1 MKFTQFLLVALLIA
15 GCTSNTVQKREKSSL
30 ETLPLNSCEA
40 INAFFWKDLDA
51 YQDRV
56 EMSGRDYQDEQ
67 WKVEAADPKAD
78 PEKMSKLFEV
88 MQKVAYDKEILKSAL
103 NLSEATK
110 ELSVKECPLKA
121 NLPRAKQLLET
132 SILISD
138 AVVKMEKENQDK
150 QDALAN
156 KSNGFR
162 IEIPGEKEPIS
173 KAIYGKKLASIED
186 RAEREKL
193 FKAYNSARA
202 KKWLEW
208 GFKDLVKARNAEGKA
223 AGFNNYYDYKFFR
236 TQLDLANYRSLVKE
250 IKEKLAPKVRTA
262 FAELGKKSG
271 ISKVEGWDM
280 RYLREKNSSGDI
292 NEYLKDIPET
302 AALEIARKFYSALG
316 VDIDDYHFTMDL
328 YPRPGKNTHAFA
340 MGVLLPRVD
349 AKGNVLSEPKMDIRF
364 LANLKKPV
372 IWSDVSTVIHEL
384 GHAVHFGEVR
394 QPLAIFRGIGSVE
407 TEAIAMTI
415 ERMAGSEEFMRA
427 VIPQYAKI
435 EPKTFEKVLNKMIES
450 SKLEQAFVLMRQA
463 YFSDF
468 EYEAYQNPDQDLAA
482 LWSKMHKEWW
492 GIEIAPDV
500 VDWDVDHFVMAPV
513 YVQNYAI
520 GIVMVEQFFDA
531 INKEFKTA
539 YNSKALG
546 DKLKKI
552 YFANG
557 VRWDYLELT
566 KQFTGKPL
574 TAKAALG
581 LIKSTGKK
589 K

>member
-1 MKFTQFLLVALLIA
+1 MKSALFLFVALILA
-15 GCTSNTVQKREKSSL
+15 ACTCCKEPKREKSSL
-30 ETLPLNSCEA
+30 ETLPMNSCEA
-40 INAFFWKDLDA
+40 VNAFFWKDLDA

-56 EMSGRDYQDEQ
+56 EMAGRDYQDEQ
-67 WKVEAADPKAD
+67 WKVESADPKAN

-88 MQKVAYDKEILKSAL
+88 MQKIAYDRDVLKTAL

-110 ELSVKECPLKA
+110 ELSVKECPMKA
-121 NLPRAKQLLET
+121 HLPRAKQLLET

-138 AVVKMEKENQDK
+138 EVVKMEKENQDK
-150 QDALAN
+150 QDALQN
-156 KSNGFR
+156 KSSGFR
-162 IEIPGEKEPIS
+162 MEIPGEKEPVS
-173 KAIYGKKLASIED
+173 KAIYGKKLASLKD

-193 FKAYNSARA
+193 YKAYNSARS

-208 GFKDLVKARNAEGKA
+208 GFKDLVKARNVEGKA

-236 TQLDLANYRSLVKE
+236 SQLDLANYRSLVKE
-250 IKEKLAPKVRTA
+250 IKEKLAPKVRIA
-262 FAELGKKSG
+262 FADLGKKSG

-280 RYLREKNSSGDI
+280 RYLREKNSSGEI

-302 AALEIARKFYSALG
+302 TALEIARKFYSALG
-316 VDIDDYHFTMDL
+316 IDIDDYHFTMDL

-349 AKGNVLSEPKMDIRF
+349 AKGNILPEPKMDVRF

-372 IWSDVSTVIHEL
+372 IWGDISTVIHEL
-384 GHAVHFGEVR
+384 GHAVHMGEVR
-394 QPLAIFRGIGSVE
+394 QPMAAFRGIGSVE

-415 ERMAGSEEFMRA
+415 ERMAGSEEFLKA
-427 VIPQYAKI
+427 IIPQYAKI
-435 EPKTFEKVLNKMIES
+435 EHKTFEKLLSKMIES
-450 SKLEQAFVLMRQA
+450 SKIEQAFVLMRQA

-468 EYEAYQNPDQDLAA
+468 EYEVYKNPDQDIAA

-520 GIVMVEQFFDA
+520 GIVMVEQFYAA

-546 DKLKKI
+546 DKLKKT
-552 YFANG
+552 YFAPG

-574 TAKAALG
+574 TAQAALG
-581 LIKSTGKK
+581 LIKTTSKK